1 MMFIL
6 ICQNSQHVQTERT
19 LVFQQPAHAGTDL
32 SFLSI
37 RLLHFKKNAMIK
49 TMKIITPQFNETEF
63 QNNQKK
69 INLKKLLKITVFVI
83 LLLSLSFC
91 TIIAVRALGF
101 KKSTSAKPLSQVQIQ
116 QF

>member
-1 MMFIL
+1 M
-6 ICQNSQHVQTERT
+6 CKKKRT
-19 LVFQQPAHAGTDL
+19 LVFKQLAHAGTDL

-49 TMKIITPQFNETEF
+49 TMKIINPQFNETEF

-69 INLKKLLKITVFVI
+69 SNLKKLLKITVFVI

-91 TIIAVRALGF
+91 TIIAVRAFGF
-101 KKSTSAKPLSQVQIQ
+101 KKSTSANPLT
-116 QF
+116 